1 MQNAVTTSIAQLTYR
16 SLYLA
21 VLTWILGANPRAV
34 TVRYQVVAAFV
45 AGLLWFRGHATCAAI
60 SRGGEA
66 SHDALNRLLTGSALR
81 GFLQIL
87 ALSLVDRR
95 KGYLVIDD
103 VVIGKTGRFIDGIK
117 YLFCPSEDRKLLALN
132 AVVLGWTDGKV
143 FIPLTFRFWKKPLV
157 EPPKRRRGRKAKAA
171 ADQEPKVAFD
181 ATPFKTKIELAI
193 DMLHWAHQ
201 RGFTPQ
207 AVLFDCYYLTHRV
220 ISWLKPRQWHWVS
233 RIKEGRKLIRNGKPF
248 SAKKWIK
255 LAPIKRAP
263 KITTSVD
270 ADLPGW
276 GTVRII
282 RANDVPGASRRFLVG
297 SNPNWHRGT
306 IERLYGYRWAIE
318 TAFRDGSQLLGL
330 KDCQCRGFQAQENHF
345 ALVLMAYS
353 FLQSQKVRRETSGDV
368 IARLSH
374 VTITHTAAISQP
386 RVRHLRPE
394 RRRRHQNHHH
404 APTSAAA
411 A

>member
-1 MQNAVTTSIAQLTYR
+1 
-16 SLYLA
+16 LA

-34 TVRYQVVAAFV
+34 TIRHHLVAAFV
-45 AGLLWFRGHATCAAI
+45 AGLLWFRGHATCATI

-66 SHDALNRLLTGSALR
+66 SHDALNRLLSGPALR

-87 ALSLVDRR
+87 ALRLVDRR

-103 VVIGKTGRFIDGIK
+103 VVIGKTGRVISGIK

-132 AVVLGWTDGKV
+132 AVVLGWTDGKT

-157 EPPKRRRGRKAKAA
+157 EPAKGRRGKKSRA
-171 ADQEPKVAFD
+171 ADLGPVVAFD
-181 ATPFKTKIELAI
+181 GTPFKTKIELAI

-201 RGFTPQ
+201 RGFTPR
-207 AVLFDCYYLTHRV
+207 AVLFDCYYLTNRV
-220 ISWLKPRQWHWVS
+220 ISWLKPRKWHWVS

-248 SAKKWIK
+248 SAKKWIQ

-263 KITTSVD
+263 KITTSVE

-276 GTVRII
+276 GPVRII

-306 IERLYGYRWAIE
+306 IERLYGHRWAIE

-330 KDCQCRGFQAQENHF
+330 KDCQCRSFRAQENHF
-345 ALVLMAYS
+345 ALVLMAYA
-353 FLQSQKVRRETSGDV
+353 FLQSQKVRKETTGDV
-368 IARLSH
+368 IARFNH
-374 VTITHTAAISQP
+374 VTVTHTATAGQP
-386 RVRHLRPE
+386 RVRHLRRE
-394 RRRRHQNHHH
+394 RRRLRQNAPH
-404 APTSAAA
+404 APTSALAA
-411 A
+411 